1 MYECHMC
8 HKKFDGRKKKYCS
21 DECRFEY
28 DKIKKREVYRIENG
42 LDSRQCNFCS
52 KPFTPKTNGASCKY
66 CSESCVKEVRR
77 AENRERNRKA
87 KNLYEKYEEQR
98 CCKQCS
104 LDISDRSLDTIFCSK
119 NCGEMYRY
127 AQEERTPWEEYLKA
141 MAEQK
146 ERTQARI
153 DKEREKAQK
162 ARDEAKRMREIEI
175 KRAEKQKWESLPVK
189 QCVICDRNFRSLQP
203 SQVTCSDKCRRSYK
217 NQVRKA
223 YSKNSKYK
231 TIVVDKDITVE
242 KLFERDKGVCHICQ
256 QQCSFEDYTTIDG
269 AFVVGK
275 HYPSVDHVIPR
286 SKGGVHS
293 WDNVKLAHH
302 YCNSIKNDCQDKKE
316 VIKRLHLK
324 RSALEGV

>member
-21 DECRFEY
+21 NECAKYARRLQN
-28 DKIKKREVYRIENG
+28 KEN
-42 LDSRQCNFCS
+42 
-52 KPFTPKTNGASCKY
+52 Y
-66 CSESCVKEVRR
+66 
-77 AENRERNRKA
+77 RKA
-87 KNLYEKYEEQR
+87 NNLYEKYEEQR
-98 CCKQCS
+98 CCKQCGK
-104 LDISDRSLDTIFCSK
+104 DISDKSLGTVYCNDGCRQTYYDRLK
-119 NCGEMYRY
+119 GHVPM
-127 AQEERTPWEEYLKA
+127 EEHLKVL
-141 MAEQK
+141 AEQK
-146 ERTQARI
+146 ERKQARI
-153 DKEREKAQK
+153 DKEREEAQK

-175 KRAEKQKWESLPVK
+175 KRAEKQKWESLPIK
-189 QCVICDRNFRSLQP
+189 QCVICDTNFRSLQP
-203 SQVTCSDKCRRSYK
+203 SQVTCSDKCRRYYK

-231 TIVVDKDITVE
+231 TIVVDKNITVE
-242 KLFERDKGVCHICQ
+242 RLFERDKGVCHICQ

-269 AFVVGK
+269 AFVVGE

-286 SKGGVHS
+286 AKGGVHS

-316 VIKRLHLK
+316 VIKRLRLK